1 VKILLSA
8 LSIGFL
14 VSLTSACGSGSG
26 APDAKAK
33 RPALVVRTAPV
44 AVQDVVYEIKS
55 LGTLEAQ
62 DLVQVTAQV
71 EGAVAEVRF
80 HEGDR
85 VTPETVLLS
94 IDPQRYRLEAER
106 AEASYRQVTA
116 DAERAQAD
124 LARRQELA
132 ASQLVAAEEL
142 TRAKQDTAGLRAASE
157 AQRAASAI
165 ARQNLARS
173 EVRAPMAGMINTRTV
188 DTGQFV
194 KTGDV
199 LATIVDTSR
208 LRLRFR
214 VSEGESL
221 YARVGGAVRFRVA
234 ALGTQTF
241 EARIYHVGQVADP
254 TTRQV
259 EVLAWVRN
267 PGVLKPGFFAEV
279 LLTGET
285 RKAATVIPEGAV
297 LASEQGFISYVV
309 VDGKAALRPVQVG
322 LRTATG
328 QVEVRGGLKPGE
340 IVVAEGSDRLSDG
353 VPVQEAPAPGGE
365 TAAAAA
371 AAK

>member
-1 VKILLSA
+1 MNVKRH
-8 LSIGFL
+8 LSIGL
-14 VSLTSACGSGSG
+14 LIPLASACGSGGG
-26 APDAKAK
+26 AANAKPG
-33 RPALVVRTAPV
+33 RPAVVVRTATV
-44 AVQDVVYEIKS
+44 AVQDVAYQIKS

-85 VTPETVLLS
+85 VTPETILLR

-106 AEASYRQVTA
+106 AEASYRQAAA
-116 DAERAQAD
+116 DAERSQAD
-124 LARRQELA
+124 FARRQELA

-157 AQRAASAI
+157 AQKAAAAI

-173 EVRAPMAGMINTRTV
+173 ELRAPIAGVINTRTV

-194 KTGDV
+194 KTGNV
-199 LATIVDTSR
+199 LATLVDTSR
-208 LRLRFR
+208 LRLRFK
-214 VSEGESL
+214 VSDGESL
-221 YARVGGAVRFRVA
+221 YAKVGGTPSFRVA
-234 ALGTQTF
+234 ALGTREF
-241 EARIYHVGQVADP
+241 KARIYHVGQVADP

-259 EVLAWVRN
+259 EVLAWVEN

-279 LLTGET
+279 TLSGES
-285 RKAATVIPEGAV
+285 RKGALVIPDSAV

-309 VDGKAALRPVQVG
+309 KDGTAALRTIEIG
-322 LRTATG
+322 LRTG
-328 QVEVRGGLKPGE
+328 DGRVEIRSGLKPGE
-340 IVVAEGSDRLSDG
+340 VVISEGSDRLSDG
-353 VPVQEAPAPGGE
+353 VPVKDAGAASAPG
-365 TAAAAA
+365 AA